1 VGDTWDLGDTVPVRW
16 DRAVWQEGDVE
27 GAPIVFYFEFASDG
41 GVLRQVELTGSDETP
56 IAAASRT
63 EIREAQGR
71 KRQGKTPQMAAYRA
85 QFGAVAGPSRLK
97 GLKRREAAG
106 ARALTAPSE
115 RGFDRRFGPSL
126 KDSSRIW
133 DESFMECP
141 EGNQRGLPLRS
152 APCTASGA
160 GSGLVGLGAR
170 PEVPQHFW
178 ASSGGGRARGR
189 QGCAS
194 PTSGRP

>member
-71 KRQGKTPQMAAYRA
+71 KRQG
-85 QFGAVAGPSRLK
+85 GD
-97 GLKRREAAG
+97 
-106 ARALTAPSE
+106 APD
-115 RGFDRRFGPSL
+115 GGIP
-126 KDSSRIW
+126 DSV
-133 DESFMECP
+133 
-141 EGNQRGLPLRS
+141 RS
-152 APCTASGA
+152 
-160 GSGLVGLGAR
+160 
-170 PEVPQHFW
+170 
-178 ASSGGGRARGR
+178 SSGPISPQGAEAPGGRRSPSTNRTLRARF
-189 QGCAS
+189 
-194 PTSGRP
+194 